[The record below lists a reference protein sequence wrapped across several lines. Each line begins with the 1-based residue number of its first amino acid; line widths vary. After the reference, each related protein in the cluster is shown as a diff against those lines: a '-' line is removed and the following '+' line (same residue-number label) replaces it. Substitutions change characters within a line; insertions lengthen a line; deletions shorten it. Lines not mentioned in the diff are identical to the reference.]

1 MSLISKQIR
10 SYLAVPAIAVLI
22 AVTALMA
29 SASAMSIPD
38 LVFPET
44 VPVPIAKPDHMVT
57 GSIPRLK
64 KLNEARKGERIP
76 AAKAVPRERQRVFN
90 AKESQR

>member
-1 MSLISKQIR
+1 MSVISKQIR
-10 SYLAVPAIAVLI
+10 SYLAVSAIAVLI
-22 AVTALMA
+22 AVTALVA

-44 VPVPIAKPDHMVT
+44 VPVPITKPDHMVA

-64 KLNEARKGERIP
+64 KSNEARKGERTP
-76 AAKAVPRERQRVFN
+76 AAQAVPRERQRGFN
-90 AKESQR
+90 EKESQR